1 MLKLCLIE
9 PVQNVYFRLK
19 YVLSMPNRPNKMQ
32 NQHQPDFAPTGIL
45 PDSQRVALE
54 VRDLRVGFAPGVAIV
69 DGVDIT
75 LRRGRILCLVGESGS
90 GKSLT
95 ALSLMRLLPP
105 SADLSCASFVLDG
118 EDIADASEDALNDIR
133 GNRMA
138 MVFQE
143 PMTALNPVMTVGDQV
158 TEALV
163 VHQGLSRQAALAA
176 ALGMFRRVQ
185 IPAPETRLKAY
196 PHQLSGGM
204 RQRVM
209 IAMALMCR
217 PAILIADE
225 PTTALD
231 VTIQSQI
238 LRLIDQLRAELGTA
252 VLFIT
257 HNLAVVAEIA
267 DEIAVMYAG
276 RIVERASR
284 ADLFGDPQHPY
295 TLALFAAM
303 PRADERGR
311 PLAAIEGQVP
321 SPGAMP
327 LGCRFAPRCPFAIAQ
342 CETDYPPLREIKSQH
357 WIACWRAPLE
367 EHVT

>member
-1 MLKLCLIE
+1 MFSGYDRSVNGPGALNAMQQELAL
-9 PVQNVYFRLK
+9 PASVSANDRL
-19 YVLSMPNRPNKMQ
+19 
-32 NQHQPDFAPTGIL
+32 NQSGL
-45 PDSQRVALE
+45 ALE
-54 VRDLRVGFAPGVAIV
+54 VKALRVGFGGGADIV
-69 DGVDIT
+69 DGVDVT

-105 SADLSCASFVLDG
+105 HARLAAERFVLDG
-118 EDIADASEDALNDIR
+118 EDILDADEARLNAIR
-133 GNRMA
+133 GNQMA

-143 PMTALNPVMTVGDQV
+143 PMTALNPVMTVGDQM
-158 TEALV
+158 TETLI

-176 ALGMFRRVQ
+176 ALEMFRKVQ
-185 IPAPETRLKAY
+185 IPAPEARLQAY

-209 IAMALMCR
+209 IAMALICR

-276 RIVERASR
+276 RVVERASR
-284 ADLFGDPQHPY
+284 SDLFGDPMHPY

-303 PRADERGR
+303 PRTDERGR

-327 LGCRFAPRCPFAIAQ
+327 AGCRFAPRCPFAVDQ
-342 CETDYPPLREIKSQH
+342 CHEAYPPLREIRPDH
-357 WIACWRAPLE
+357 FVACWRAPLE
-367 EHVT
+367 EHAS

>member
-1 MLKLCLIE
+1 MLGVHPT
-9 PVQNVYFRLK
+9 PVRSPIDNADI
-19 YVLSMPNRPNKMQ
+19 VLSIANLRIGFKGG
-32 NQHQPDFAPTGIL
+32 PD
-45 PDSQRVALE
+45 
-54 VRDLRVGFAPGVAIV
+54 IV
-69 DGVDIT
+69 DGVDLD
-75 LRRGRILCLVGESGS
+75 LRRGQITCLVGESGS

-95 ALSLMRLLPP
+95 ALAILQLLPDGARLQTSRFMLGP
-105 SADLSCASFVLDG
+105 EDLAH
-118 EDIADASEDALNDIR
+118 ASEDRLNSLR

-143 PMTALNPVMTVGDQV
+143 PMTALNPVMTVGDQI
-158 TEALV
+158 TETLQ
-163 VHQGLSRQAALAA
+163 VHQGLTRTEADAKALE
-176 ALGMFRRVQ
+176 MFRLVQ
-185 IPAPETRLKAY
+185 ISAPESRLTAY

-209 IAMALMCR
+209 IAMALICR

-238 LRLIDQLRAELGTA
+238 LKLIDAMRAELGTA

-276 RIVERASR
+276 RIIERASR
-284 ADLFGDPQHPY
+284 ADLFGDPMHPY

-303 PRADERGR
+303 PRAAERGQR
-311 PLAAIEGQVP
+311 LAAIAGQVP
-321 SPGAMP
+321 SLASMP
-327 LGCRFAPRCPFAIAQ
+327 QGCRFAPRCPFAVAR
-342 CETDYPPLREIKSQH
+342 CEEAYPPLTEIRPGH
-357 WIACWRAPLE
+357 WVSCWRAPVEDHLP
-367 EHVT
+367 

>member
-1 MLKLCLIE
+1 MHHKMAQ
-9 PVQNVYFRLK
+9 PV
-19 YVLSMPNRPNKMQ
+19 S
-32 NQHQPDFAPTGIL
+32 APTR
-45 PDSQRVALE
+45 DERNARD
-54 VRDLRVGFAPGVAIV
+54 VRLVVTDLRVSFAAGATIV

-75 LRRGRILCLVGESGS
+75 LQRGRILCLVGESGS

-95 ALSLMRLLPP
+95 ALSLMRLLPTT
-105 SADLSCASFVLDG
+105 AHLSCERFVLDG
-118 EDIADASEDALNDIR
+118 EDIADADENALNRIR
-133 GNRMA
+133 GDRMA

-158 TEALV
+158 TETLV
-163 VHQGLSRQAALAA
+163 VHQGLTRQAAFDA
-176 ALGMFRRVQ
+176 ALEMFRRVQ

-209 IAMALMCR
+209 IAMALICR

-238 LRLIDQLRAELGTA
+238 LRLIDQLRSELGTA

-276 RIVERASR
+276 RIVERTSR
-284 ADLFGDPQHPY
+284 TALFGDPMHPY

-311 PLAAIEGQVP
+311 ALAAIEGQVP

-327 LGCRFAPRCPFAIAQ
+327 AGCRFAARCPFAIEQ
-342 CETDYPPLREIKSQH
+342 CSEAYPPLREIKPDH
-357 WIACWRAPLE
+357 WVSCWRAPLE

>member
-1 MLKLCLIE
+1 
-9 PVQNVYFRLK
+9 
-19 YVLSMPNRPNKMQ
+19 MPNRLNNMQ
-32 NQHQPDFAPTGIL
+32 NQLQPDFAPAGDDRD
-45 PDSQRVALE
+45 PQRAALD
-54 VRDLRVGFAPGVAIV
+54 VRALRVGFAPSVAIV

-75 LRRGRILCLVGESGS
+75 LRRGQILCLVGESGS

-105 SADLSCASFVLDG
+105 SAHLSCDGFVLDG
-118 EDIADASEDALNDIR
+118 EDIADAGEDALNAIR

-158 TEALV
+158 TESLI
-163 VHQGLSRQAALAA
+163 VHQGLSRQAAFAA
-176 ALGMFRRVQ
+176 ALEMFRRVQ
-185 IPAPETRLKAY
+185 IPAPETRLNAY

-276 RIVERASR
+276 RIVEKASR
-284 ADLFGDPQHPY
+284 ADLFGDPMHPY

-303 PRADERGR
+303 PRTDERGK

-327 LGCRFAPRCPFAIAQ
+327 AGCRFAPRCPFVVAQ
-342 CETDYPPLREIKSQH
+342 CEADYPPLREITPQH

-367 EHVT
+367 EHLSAEHLAAEHLT

>member
-1 MLKLCLIE
+1 MQQELALPASVPIGDQRNLCE
-9 PVQNVYFRLK
+9 Q
-19 YVLSMPNRPNKMQ
+19 
-32 NQHQPDFAPTGIL
+32 
-45 PDSQRVALE
+45 AL
-54 VRDLRVGFAPGVAIV
+54 VVSNLRVRFGAGAAIV
-69 DGVDIT
+69 DGADIT

-105 SADLSCASFVLDG
+105 AAHLTADSFSLDG
-118 EDIADASEDALNDIR
+118 EDILHADEDALNKIR

-158 TEALV
+158 TETLM
-163 VHQGLSRQAALAA
+163 VHQGLTRQAALDA
-176 ALGMFRRVQ
+176 ALEMFRRVQ
-185 IPAPETRLKAY
+185 IPAPEDRLNAY

-209 IAMALMCR
+209 IAMALICR

-238 LRLIDQLRAELGTA
+238 LRLIDQLRSELGTA

-284 ADLFGDPQHPY
+284 EALFGDPMHPY

-321 SPGAMP
+321 SPTAMP
-327 LGCRFAPRCPFAIAQ
+327 PGCRFAPRCPFAISQ
-342 CETDYPPLREIKSQH
+342 CTEAYPPLREIKPDH
-357 WIACWRAPLE
+357 WVSCWRAPLE
-367 EHVT
+367 EHVS

>member
-1 MLKLCLIE
+1 LFSGYDRSVNGQGGL
-9 PVQNVYFRLK
+9 NA
-19 YVLSMPNRPNKMQ
+19 MQ
-32 NQHQPDFAPTGIL
+32 QELALPPAPAPAGDGHNLHEATL
-45 PDSQRVALE
+45 V
-54 VRDLRVGFAPGVAIV
+54 VTNLRVGFGAGPTIV

-75 LRRGRILCLVGESGS
+75 LRRGRILCMVGESGS

-95 ALSLMRLLPP
+95 ALALMRLLPP
-105 SADLSCASFVLDG
+105 AARQSVDIFTLDG
-118 EDIADASEDALNDIR
+118 DDIANIGEDALNAIR

-158 TEALV
+158 TETLM
-163 VHQGLSRQAALAA
+163 VHQGLTRQAAFDA
-176 ALGMFRRVQ
+176 ALDMFRRVQ
-185 IPAPETRLKAY
+185 IPAPEARLRAY

-209 IAMALMCR
+209 IAMALICR

-231 VTIQSQI
+231 VTIQSEI
-238 LRLIDQLRAELGTA
+238 LRLIDRLRSELGTS

-276 RIVERASR
+276 RIVERAPR
-284 ADLFGDPQHPY
+284 AALFGDPMHPY

-303 PRADERGR
+303 PRADERGQR
-311 PLAAIEGQVP
+311 LAAIEGQVP
-321 SPGAMP
+321 SIETMP
-327 LGCRFAPRCPFAIAQ
+327 AGCRFAPRCPFAIAPCAQ
-342 CETDYPPLREIKSQH
+342 AYPPLREIKPGHFVS
-357 WIACWRAPLE
+357 CWRAPLE
-367 EHVT
+367 EHVA

>member
-1 MLKLCLIE
+1 MD
-9 PVQNVYFRLK
+9 V
-19 YVLSMPNRPNKMQ
+19 
-32 NQHQPDFAPTGIL
+32 
-45 PDSQRVALE
+45 
-54 VRDLRVGFAPGVAIV
+54 
-69 DGVDIT
+69 T
-75 LRRGRILCLVGESGS
+75 LQRGRILCLVGESGS

-95 ALSLMRLLPP
+95 ALSLMRLLP
-105 SADLSCASFVLDG
+105 STAHLSSDKFVLDG
-118 EDIADASEDALNDIR
+118 KDIADADEYALNSIR

-158 TEALV
+158 TEALM
-163 VHQGLSRQAALAA
+163 VHQGLTRQAAFDA
-176 ALGMFRRVQ
+176 ALEMFRRVQ
-185 IPAPETRLKAY
+185 IPAPETRLKTY

-209 IAMALMCR
+209 IAMALICR

-238 LRLIDQLRAELGTA
+238 LRLIDQLRSEFGTA

-276 RIVERASR
+276 RIVERTSR
-284 ADLFGDPQHPY
+284 TALFGDPMHPY

-303 PRADERGR
+303 PRTDERGR
-311 PLAAIEGQVP
+311 ALAAIEGQVP

-327 LGCRFAPRCPFAIAQ
+327 SGCRFAPRCPFTVVQ
-342 CETDYPPLREIKSQH
+342 CSEAYPPLREIKPDH
-357 WIACWRAPLE
+357 WVSCWRAPLE

>member
-1 MLKLCLIE
+1 MAQSVST
-9 PVQNVYFRLK
+9 PADDRDAGDTRL
-19 YVLSMPNRPNKMQ
+19 VV
-32 NQHQPDFAPTGIL
+32 T
-45 PDSQRVALE
+45 
-54 VRDLRVGFAPGVAIV
+54 DLRVGFGAGAAIV
-69 DGVDIT
+69 DGVDLT

-95 ALSLMRLLPP
+95 ALSLMRLLPTT
-105 SADLSCASFVLDG
+105 AHLSSTRFVLDG
-118 EDIADASEDALNDIR
+118 EDIADADENALNRIR

-158 TEALV
+158 TETLV
-163 VHQGLSRQAALAA
+163 VHRGLTRQAAFDA
-176 ALGMFRRVQ
+176 ALEMFRRVQ
-185 IPAPETRLKAY
+185 IPAPEARLKAY

-209 IAMALMCR
+209 IAMALICR

-231 VTIQSQI
+231 VTIQSQV
-238 LRLIDQLRAELGTA
+238 LRLIDQLRLELGTA

-276 RIVERASR
+276 RIVERTSR
-284 ADLFGDPQHPY
+284 TDLFGDPMHPY

-311 PLAAIEGQVP
+311 VLAAIEGQVP

-327 LGCRFAPRCPFAIAQ
+327 PGCRFAPRCPFATVQ
-342 CETDYPPLREIKSQH
+342 CSEAYPPLREIKPDH
-357 WIACWRAPLE
+357 WVSCWRAPLE
-367 EHVT
+367 EHVA

>member
-1 MLKLCLIE
+1 MQQQLAPPASAAAGEE
-9 PVQNVYFRLK
+9 PHTSAATLVVSN
-19 YVLSMPNRPNKMQ
+19 
-32 NQHQPDFAPTGIL
+32 
-45 PDSQRVALE
+45 
-54 VRDLRVGFAPGVAIV
+54 LRVRFGAGAAIV
-69 DGVDIT
+69 DGVDII

-105 SADLSCASFVLDG
+105 TAQLSADAFALDG
-118 EDIADASEDALNDIR
+118 EDLIAADEDALNAIR
-133 GNRMA
+133 GDRMA

-158 TEALV
+158 TEMLV
-163 VHQGLSRQAALAA
+163 VHRGMTQKAAFDAALE
-176 ALGMFRRVQ
+176 MFRRVQ
-185 IPAPETRLKAY
+185 IPAPETRLRAY

-209 IAMALMCR
+209 IAMALICR

-284 ADLFGDPQHPY
+284 AALFGDPMHPY

-311 PLAAIEGQVP
+311 ALAAIEGQVP
-321 SPGAMP
+321 SIEAMP
-327 LGCRFAPRCPFAIAQ
+327 PGCRFAPRCPFAISQ
-342 CETDYPPLREIKSQH
+342 CCEVYPPLREIKPDHFVS
-357 WIACWRAPLE
+357 CWRAPLE
-367 EHVT
+367 DHVP

>member
-1 MLKLCLIE
+1 
-9 PVQNVYFRLK
+9 
-19 YVLSMPNRPNKMQ
+19 MQ
-32 NQHQPDFAPTGIL
+32 PQLAH
-45 PDSQRVALE
+45 PDSTPNGAADHLREQAL
-54 VRDLRVGFAPGVAIV
+54 VVSNLRVGFGAGPAIV

-75 LRRGRILCLVGESGS
+75 LERGRILCLVGESGS

-105 SADLSCASFVLDG
+105 HARLAADRFLLDG
-118 EDIADASEDALNDIR
+118 RDILTADEAAMNAIR

-143 PMTALNPVMTVGDQV
+143 PMTALNPVMTVGDQI
-158 TEALV
+158 TETLL
-163 VHQGLSRQAALAA
+163 VHQGLTKEAAFEAALE
-176 ALGMFRRVQ
+176 MFRRVQ
-185 IPAPETRLKAY
+185 IPAPETRLAAY

-209 IAMALMCR
+209 IAMALICR

-238 LRLIDQLRAELGTA
+238 LQLIDQLRADLGTA

-267 DEIAVMYAG
+267 DQIAVMYAG

-284 ADLFGDPQHPY
+284 TALFGDPMHPY

-303 PRADERGR
+303 PRADERGK

-327 LGCRFAPRCPFAIAQ
+327 SGCRFAPRCPFAVEQ
-342 CETDYPPLREIKSQH
+342 CSETYPPLREIRPGHFVS
-357 WIACWRAPLE
+357 CWRAPLE
-367 EHVT
+367 EHVA

>member
-1 MLKLCLIE
+1 MHPPPLPPE
-9 PVQNVYFRLK
+9 
-19 YVLSMPNRPNKMQ
+19 
-32 NQHQPDFAPTGIL
+32 FAPADAAA
-45 PDSQRVALE
+45 PALQ
-54 VRDLRVGFAPGVAIV
+54 VTDLRVAFGAAPPIV

-105 SADLSCASFVLDG
+105 AARLACSAFRLDG
-118 EDIADASEDALNDIR
+118 DDIASASEAALNAIR

-158 TEALV
+158 TEALML
-163 VHQGLSRQAALAA
+163 HQGLSRAEADAA
-176 ALGMFRRVQ
+176 ALEMFRRVQ
-185 IPAPETRLKAY
+185 IPAPEIRLKAY

-238 LRLIDQLRAELGTA
+238 LRLIDGLRVELGTA

-267 DEIAVMYAG
+267 DEVAVMYAG
-276 RIVERASR
+276 RIVERAPR
-284 ADLFGDPQHPY
+284 AALFGDPMHPY

-311 PLAAIEGQVP
+311 PLAAIAGQVP
-321 SPGAMP
+321 APGAMP
-327 LGCRFAPRCPFAIAQ
+327 PGCRFAPRCPFAVAQ
-342 CETDYPPLREIKSQH
+342 CEQATPPLREIRPQH
-357 WIACWRAPLE
+357 LVACWRAPLE
-367 EHVT
+367 EHVA

>member
-1 MLKLCLIE
+1 MHSSELAH
-9 PVQNVYFRLK
+9 PVVDPVPDR
-19 YVLSMPNRPNKMQ
+19 VLTPVL
-32 NQHQPDFAPTGIL
+32 T
-45 PDSQRVALE
+45 VAN
-54 VRDLRVGFAPGVAIV
+54 LRVGVGAGPAIV
-69 DGVDIT
+69 DGVDIA
-75 LRRGRILCLVGESGS
+75 LNSGRILCLVGESGS

-105 SADLSCASFVLDG
+105 SMRVSADRFLLDG
-118 EDIADASEDALNDIR
+118 EDLAGASEKRLNAIR

-143 PMTALNPVMTVGDQV
+143 PMTALNPVMRVGDQI
-158 TEALV
+158 TETLM
-163 VHQGLSRQAALAA
+163 VHQGLSRDAARDVALA
-176 ALGMFRRVQ
+176 MFRQVQ
-185 IPAPETRLKAY
+185 IPAPETRLLAY

-209 IAMALMCR
+209 IAMALICR

-238 LRLIDQLRAELGTA
+238 LRLIDDLRTQLGTA

-284 ADLFGDPQHPY
+284 AALFGDPMHPY
-295 TLALFAAM
+295 TLALFAAL

-311 PLAAIEGQVP
+311 PLATIEGQVP
-321 SPGAMP
+321 APGAMP
-327 LGCRFAPRCPFAIAQ
+327 AGCRFAPRCPFAAAQ
-342 CETDYPPLREIKSQH
+342 CREAYPPLREIAPAH
-357 WIACWRAPLE
+357 WVSCWRAPLE
-367 EHVT
+367 EHLS

>member
-1 MLKLCLIE
+1 MNAMHSSAHE
-9 PVQNVYFRLK
+9 AQHDPVLAVVN
-19 YVLSMPNRPNKMQ
+19 
-32 NQHQPDFAPTGIL
+32 
-45 PDSQRVALE
+45 
-54 VRDLRVGFAPGVAIV
+54 LRVGVGAGPAIV
-69 DGVDIT
+69 DGVD
-75 LRRGRILCLVGESGS
+75 LALNSGRILCLVGESGS

-105 SADLSCASFVLDG
+105 AMRLSADRLLLDG
-118 EDIADASEDALNDIR
+118 EDLAQASEKRLNAIR

-143 PMTALNPVMTVGDQV
+143 PMTALNPVMSVGDQI
-158 TEALV
+158 TETLM
-163 VHQGLSRQAALAA
+163 VHQGLGRDAAWEVALA
-176 ALGMFRRVQ
+176 MFRQVQ
-185 IPAPETRLKAY
+185 IPAPEARLLAY

-209 IAMALMCR
+209 IAMALICK

-238 LRLIDQLRAELGTA
+238 LRLIDELRTRLGTA

-284 ADLFGDPQHPY
+284 AALFGDPMHPY
-295 TLALFAAM
+295 TLALFAAL
-303 PRADERGR
+303 PRADERGQ
-311 PLAAIEGQVP
+311 PLATIEGQVP
-321 SPGAMP
+321 VPGAMP
-327 LGCRFAPRCPFAIAQ
+327 TGCRFAPRCPFVAAQ
-342 CETDYPPLREIKSQH
+342 CREDYPPLREIRPAH
-357 WIACWRAPLE
+357 WVSCWRAPLE
-367 EHVT
+367 EHLS

>member
-1 MLKLCLIE
+1 MHNE
-9 PVQNVYFRLK
+9 VA
-19 YVLSMPNRPNKMQ
+19 LSVS
-32 NQHQPDFAPTGIL
+32 APT
-45 PDSQRVALE
+45 RVERSPRDAAL
-54 VRDLRVGFAPGVAIV
+54 VVTNLRVGFAAGATIV
-69 DGVDIT
+69 DGVDVT
-75 LRRGRILCLVGESGS
+75 LQRGRILCLVGESGS

-95 ALSLMRLLPP
+95 ALSLMRLLP
-105 SADLSCASFVLDG
+105 STAHLSSDKFVLDG
-118 EDIADASEDALNDIR
+118 KDIADADEYALNSIR

-158 TEALV
+158 TEALM
-163 VHQGLSRQAALAA
+163 VHQGLTRQAAFDA
-176 ALGMFRRVQ
+176 ALEMFRRVQ
-185 IPAPETRLKAY
+185 IPAPETRLKTY

-209 IAMALMCR
+209 IAMALICR

-238 LRLIDQLRAELGTA
+238 LRLIDQLRSEFGTA

-276 RIVERASR
+276 RIVERTSR
-284 ADLFGDPQHPY
+284 TALFGDPMHPY

-303 PRADERGR
+303 PRTDERGR
-311 PLAAIEGQVP
+311 ALAAIEGQVP

-327 LGCRFAPRCPFAIAQ
+327 SGCRFAPRCPFTVVQ
-342 CETDYPPLREIKSQH
+342 CSEAYPPLREIKPDH
-357 WIACWRAPLE
+357 WVSCWRAPLE

>member
-1 MLKLCLIE
+1 
-9 PVQNVYFRLK
+9 
-19 YVLSMPNRPNKMQ
+19 MQ
-32 NQHQPDFAPTGIL
+32 HRHL
-45 PDSQRVALE
+45 PDLSPDADGLAPQAAALD
-54 VRDLRVGFAPGVAIV
+54 VKDLRVSFGAGPAIV

-75 LRRGRILCLVGESGS
+75 LQRGRILCLVGESGS

-105 SADLSCASFVLDG
+105 SAQLACTRFDLLG
-118 EDIADASEDALNDIR
+118 EDIAGAGEDALNAIR

-163 VHQGLSRQAALAA
+163 VHQGLSKQAARAA
-176 ALGMFRRVQ
+176 ALDMFRRVQ

-327 LGCRFAPRCPFAIAQ
+327 AGCRFAPRCPFVVAH
-342 CETDYPPLREIKSQH
+342 CETTYPPLREISRDH

-367 EHVT
+367 EHVS

>member
-1 MLKLCLIE
+1 MLDVVNL
-9 PVQNVYFRLK
+9 
-19 YVLSMPNRPNKMQ
+19 
-32 NQHQPDFAPTGIL
+32 
-45 PDSQRVALE
+45 RVAFG
-54 VRDLRVGFAPGVAIV
+54 DAPAVV

-75 LRRGRILCLVGESGS
+75 LRAGRITCLVGESGS
-90 GKSLT
+90 GKSLS
-95 ALSLMRLLPP
+95 ALSLMRLLPTGARLT
-105 SADLSCASFVLDG
+105 ADRFELDG
-118 EDIADASEDALNDIR
+118 ESLTDADEERMNGIR

-143 PMTALNPVMTVGDQV
+143 PMTALNPVMTVGDQI
-158 TEALV
+158 TETLRLHKGMDRV
-163 VHQGLSRQAALAA
+163 QAHAA
-176 ALGMFRRVQ
+176 ALEMFRQVQ
-185 IPAPETRLKAY
+185 IPAPETRLAAY

-209 IAMALMCR
+209 IAMALVCR

-238 LRLIDQLRAELGTA
+238 LRLINDLRSELGTA

-267 DEIAVMYAG
+267 DEVAVMYAG
-276 RIVERASR
+276 RVVERASR
-284 ADLFGDPQHPY
+284 ADLFGDPMHPY
-295 TLALFAAM
+295 ALALFAAM

-321 SPGAMP
+321 TLGQMP
-327 LGCRFAPRCPFAIAQ
+327 AGCRFAPRCPFAIAR
-342 CETDYPPLREIKSQH
+342 CGEDYPALREIRAGH
-357 WIACWRAPLE
+357 WVSCWRAPIE
-367 EHVT
+367 EHVA